1 MRNLS
6 VADLQK
12 RLRPAL
18 EQEHLDDN
26 VIGSIL
32 DAIKKAGIDG
42 EVFLEMTGE
51 DFKEN
56 FPELIFGHR
65 KKLIII
71 RDHFLK
77 DQCPYKLQENTDTE
91 VKKTKPF
98 LQRTEYVREFG
109 QEPTT
114 FDNYQKGK
122 YLNKHEERAGNLI
135 SPVRQFFPCTSES
148 TTDICE
154 FIADRVTEFAAACLN
169 DRTNGTIYFGIGD
182 AGCAHFG
189 YGEVLGIVV
198 DKKDCEDAVRLSTTR
213 RFCPEL
219 RETALH
225 CIKPP
230 IIIDVRDTDHVSDD
244 HLVVCEVDVEP
255 TSDWVKDHAFFITSL
270 SSSATVTSENTS
282 EHDLLLY
289 RLSAGIPTKQ
299 DSKQIEQFS
308 GEKLQMTEDR
318 RRQEKSLSS
327 ACRENL
333 IETLQDYMCGGGDK
347 LEGNFYRILATPSM
361 NVSHPD
367 FSQNIQFI
375 FNMDWRCILD
385 FDPVSDKDGLYSYA
399 EKEKEQVYNK
409 KTTKNVI
416 QSSDDP
422 QEERTCE
429 QFQDLMESPHKQWIL
444 CNGCTSEKEE
454 GLPVIEW
461 KQRRSEGYREVVR
474 LLKKSIPKGR
484 GVILI
489 LVTSHDDVFIE
500 ASEELLLKFKNQ
512 WLMIAESKRFADAWV
527 EGLKKRNM
535 TIDENR
541 CIYKFSFF
549 EINKAVT
556 QLLGSPVLTDGQCVV
571 ATASGVQTE
580 LGNKVKQELC
590 DLDVVS
596 AEQCKEAESLS
607 VNKVCDLS
615 LKTEENFYKG
625 NSATWW
631 NFYFQGHVC
640 RRERYERLLAY
651 TREELKNEYA
661 VDHQN
666 FRNVEI
672 YHHPGAGGTTV
683 AMNVLW
689 DLKSAYKCCRVKR
702 ITKETAR
709 QIFQLYE
716 LGESQRVYRSPVL
729 VMLDNE
735 DEEKVGSL
743 KKFIDEECDRRGLN
757 RVVCVFLSCLRRMNL
772 SEDHERTNVVLSQK
786 LSQRE
791 LQFFLDK
798 YETLK
803 QKFTDS
809 KGGTN
814 PDSLLGLNI
823 MKENFNED
831 YIKRTVKMLLE
842 EFQEGK
848 EKTVL
853 KYVALLNHYDLS
865 FQGIPL
871 SCFDPLMVHDSPK
884 VWDVHMP
891 AYPLLTFTYNMHL
904 SGRTKCLRISCHLLC
919 KYILDISLDNGQSH
933 GDLMEEFLWGPI
945 IQRSK
950 RDVAYRELLRI
961 VNEIMKKRCWADDK
975 TRSKFSPFIQSLIVE
990 DKYESAAKCMELVFE
1005 HTDDPMLAQ
1014 QMARFFSSCNNWDNA
1029 VKWADKAIEKLPQN
1043 CYLLDTKGQISKSRL
1058 SELLKECERNRGSA
1072 NPEILQEAV
1081 SYAQQGLSDF
1091 SDEQRVCCKET
1102 FAAPNM
1108 AGYFGQMDIIMLL
1121 VKILKCCCVF
1131 QSASALQRFFS
1142 DREFIPENLKIIR
1155 EHVLWL
1161 KSIQEHAIQALR
1173 SAEDGVEL
1181 YSGNEYGHSAHSIFL
1196 SEGNLDRYRNLLRNL
1211 FDEDDLLQ
1219 MDVRKMNPGQR
1230 RRVVCKLGGYSL
1242 FSILKIYRERNGRKN
1257 VFFINK
1263 LMTLNLERS
1272 NWNRFDLSMAL
1283 ASAICLC
1290 SDIGDPSEQKPYLSY
1305 VLKWSAELC
1314 RMKEQQEY
1322 IDLDPFVYFL
1332 VFYWPSPSRT
1342 LLDCHPQKLYRM
1354 MKQADDAF
1362 KKKLQQV
1369 PGCRKRNLPLFFL
1382 TKHPADNSIVSR
1394 EKLAAWAGT
1403 DFRGVHRVNR
1413 LLKSPQAL
1421 NLLERFSGVVDNTG
1435 WNVKVTLEDR
1445 QGKKMDLNIPVFTKE
1460 NKQRMMV
1467 SFVLGFGP
1475 GGPIA
1480 CDIDSSPPHPCDNQ
1494 QDHYTT
1500 HPFGPRQFY
1509 PESPRSVEAYDIDKI
1524 MQEIWEVRAIIASR
1538 SSLTSEEA
1546 SLITMLVIASCV

>member
-1 MRNLS
+1 MRPEEWKKIRSCWERLVEELDLQHEALKRYQPDLLQILQPPGRPQSKRGCWDGQASAASTAPQEFLRNLT

-18 EQEHLDDN
+18 EQEHLDDS

-32 DAIKKAGIDG
+32 DALEKAGIDG
-42 EVFLEMTGE
+42 EFVSFS
-51 DFKEN
+51 
-56 FPELIFGHR
+56 H
-65 KKLIII
+65 
-71 RDHFLK
+71 
-77 DQCPYKLQENTDTE
+77 
-91 VKKTKPF
+91 V
-98 LQRTEYVREFG
+98 
-109 QEPTT
+109 
-114 FDNYQKGK
+114 
-122 YLNKHEERAGNLI
+122 A
-135 SPVRQFFPCTSES
+135 SES
-148 TTDICE
+148 TADICE
-154 FIADRVTEFAAACLN
+154 YIADRVTEFAAACLN

-182 AGCAHFG
+182 TDCTHFG

-230 IIIDVRDTDHVSDD
+230 IIIDVTDTDHVSDD
-244 HLVVCEVDVEP
+244 PLVVCEVDVEP
-255 TSDWVKDHAFFITSL
+255 TSDWVKDHAFFISSL

-308 GEKLQMTEDR
+308 GEKLQLTEDR
-318 RRQEKSLSS
+318 RRQEKSSTS

-367 FSQNIQFI
+367 FSQNFQFI

-444 CNGCTSEKEE
+444 CNGCASDGEE
-454 GLPVIEW
+454 GLQVIEW

-535 TIDENR
+535 NIDENR

-549 EINKAVT
+549 EVNKAVI
-556 QLLGSPVLTDGQCVV
+556 QLLGSPVLSDGQCVV
-571 ATASGVQTE
+571 ATTSGVQTE

-596 AEQCKEAESLS
+596 AEQCKEAESL
-607 VNKVCDLS
+607 L
-615 LKTEENFYKG
+615 
-625 NSATWW
+625 
-631 NFYFQGHVC
+631 
-640 RRERYERLLAY
+640 
-651 TREELKNEYA
+651 EELKNEYA

-757 RVVCVFLSCLRRMNL
+757 TVVCVFLSCLRRMNL
-772 SEDHERTNVVLSQK
+772 SEEHERTNVVLTQK

-791 LQFFLDK
+791 VQFFLDK

-831 YIKRTVKMLLE
+831 YIERTVKMLLE

-975 TRSKFSPFIQSLIVE
+975 TRSKFSPFIQSLIAE

-1072 NPEILQEAV
+1072 NPEILQEA
-1081 SYAQQGLSDF
+1081 
-1091 SDEQRVCCKET
+1091 
-1102 FAAPNM
+1102 
-1108 AGYFGQMDIIMLL
+1108 
-1121 VKILKCCCVF
+1121 
-1131 QSASALQRFFS
+1131 SASALQRFFS

-1196 SEGNLDRYRNLLRNL
+1196 SE
-1211 FDEDDLLQ
+1211 
-1219 MDVRKMNPGQR
+1219 
-1230 RRVVCKLGGYSL
+1230 
-1242 FSILKIYRERNGRKN
+1242 
-1257 VFFINK
+1257 
-1263 LMTLNLERS
+1263 
-1272 NWNRFDLSMAL
+1272 
-1283 ASAICLC
+1283 
-1290 SDIGDPSEQKPYLSY
+1290 
-1305 VLKWSAELC
+1305 
-1314 RMKEQQEY
+1314 
-1322 IDLDPFVYFL
+1322 
-1332 VFYWPSPSRT
+1332 
-1342 LLDCHPQKLYRM
+1342 
-1354 MKQADDAF
+1354 
-1362 KKKLQQV
+1362 
-1369 PGCRKRNLPLFFL
+1369 
-1382 TKHPADNSIVSR
+1382 
-1394 EKLAAWAGT
+1394 
-1403 DFRGVHRVNR
+1403 
-1413 LLKSPQAL
+1413 
-1421 NLLERFSGVVDNTG
+1421 DNTG
-1435 WNVKVTLEDR
+1435 WNVKVMLEDR
-1445 QGKKMDLNIPVFTKE
+1445 QGKKMDLNIPVFTRE
-1460 NKQRMMV
+1460 NKQRMIV

-1480 CDIDSSPPHPCDNQ
+1480 CDIDSSPPHQCDDQQDHYTTHPFGPRQFYPESPRSHPCDDQ

-1538 SSLTSEEA
+1538 SSLTREEA
-1546 SLITMLVIASCV
+1546 SLITMLVIASRV